1 MERQV
6 FSLKNIFLRG
16 GAAAVCGALLLSL
29 AACGGG
35 TTDTSDTPPTTE
47 AVTTTVATTAPP
59 VLYDNLL
66 TGEKSLKT
74 QNNRPVAFMIDNYS
88 ASIRQKN
95 IDKADLY
102 VEAETEA
109 GIPRIM
115 AVFGS
120 IDSVP
125 AQVGPCRSARTHFV
139 KMAKALD
146 SVYCHVGGSTLGRA
160 MIKEK
165 RLTDLDSLVEVSSEL
180 KAVNGAIE
188 HTKVFTRAKMDD
200 AIKKRGIALT
210 TATVSPYTFGEKAG
224 DGAGNAVQLN
234 ISSRWK
240 VSFTYDAATKLYTK
254 HRNVLT
260 SAEHVSYDGDPIRVS
275 NVIIMY
281 DTRFDEDASHIS
293 FQLNA
298 GNGTLVSGGTSRSVK
313 WKRTDSGLS
322 FTETDGTPLTVAT
335 GKTYICLTSATLA
348 SQTVLQ

>member
-1 MERQV
+1 M
-6 FSLKNIFLRG
+6 LLRG

-29 AACGGG
+29 AACGNS
-35 TTDTSDTPPTTE
+35 DAPVSDTTPTT
-47 AVTTTVATTAPP
+47 AATTAPTTVP
-59 VLYDNLL
+59 ETLYDNLL

-88 ASIRQKN
+88 ASVRQKN

-125 AQVGPCRSARTHFV
+125 AQVGPCRSARTPFV

-146 SVYCHVGGSTLGRA
+146 TIYCHVGGSTLGKA

-165 RLTDLDSLVEVSSEL
+165 RVTDLDSLVEVSREL

-188 HTKVFTRAKMDD
+188 HTKVFSRAKMDD
-200 AIKKRGIALT
+200 AIKKRGISVK
-210 TATVSPYTFGEKAG
+210 TATPVPYAFGEKAG
-224 DGAGNAVQLN
+224 DGAGNAVQVN

-240 VSFTYDAATKLYTK
+240 VSFTYDAATKQYTK
-254 HRNVLT
+254 HRNVL
-260 SAEHVSYDGDPIRVS
+260 SSPEHVSYDGDPIRVS

-281 DTRFDEDASHIS
+281 DTRFDEDSAHIS

-298 GNGTLVSGGTSRSVK
+298 GNGTLVSGGTSRAVK

-322 FTETDGTPLTVAT
+322 FTEADGTPLTVAT

-348 SQTVLQ
+348 NQTVLQ

>member
-1 MERQV
+1 M
-6 FSLKNIFLRG
+6 LLRG
-16 GAAAVCGALLLSL
+16 GAASVCLALLLSL
-29 AACGGG
+29 AACGGS
-35 TTDTSDTPPTTE
+35 DAPISDTTPTTAVPTTTVPTTE
-47 AVTTTVATTAPP
+47 PP

-88 ASIRQKN
+88 AGIRQKN

-146 SVYCHVGGSTLGRA
+146 TIYCHVGGSTLGRA
-160 MIKEK
+160 MIREK
-165 RLTDLDSLVEVSSEL
+165 KLSDLDSLVEVSKEL

-188 HTKVFTRAKMDD
+188 HTKVFTRAKMDT
-200 AIKKRGIALT
+200 AIKKRGIAT
-210 TATVSPYTFGEKAG
+210 KTATAAPFSFGEKAG
-224 DGAGNAVQLN
+224 TGAGNGVQIN

-260 SAEHVSYDGDPIRVS
+260 SAEHVSYDGDPIRIS

-281 DTRFDEDASHIS
+281 DKRFNEDSSHIS

-298 GNGTLVSGGTSRSVK
+298 GSGTLVSGGTSRPIK
-313 WKRTDSGLS
+313 WKRTDSRLS
-322 FTETDGTPLTVAT
+322 FTEADGTPLTVAT